1 MAIVNTIVTAQ
12 AITAT
17 GNEATGHTVVG
28 DSLSVEIIVSAVSGT
43 TPSATFS
50 VQWSDDGVNYA
61 GATPADVFTAITAIG
76 NAVQRFTSK
85 GAYFRLAWV
94 VTGTTPSLTTTIEVA
109 N

>member
-1 MAIVNTIVTAQ
+1 MINNTIVTAQ

-17 GNEATGHTVVG
+17 GNEATGHSIVG

-50 VQWSDDGVNYA
+50 VQWSDDGVNFA
-61 GATPADVFTAITAIG
+61 AATPADVFTAITAVG

-85 GAYFRLAWV
+85 GGFYRIAWV
-94 VTGTTPSLTTTIEVA
+94 VTGTTPSFTTTIEVA